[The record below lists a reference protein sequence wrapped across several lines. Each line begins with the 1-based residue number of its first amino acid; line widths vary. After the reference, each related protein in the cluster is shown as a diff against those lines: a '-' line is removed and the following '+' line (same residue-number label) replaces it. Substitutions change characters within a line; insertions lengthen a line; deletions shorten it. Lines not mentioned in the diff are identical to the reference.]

1 MEKYWSKLFRWE
13 NGLETFEKW
22 RKVWIDQA
30 EMKATILHAMGR
42 VENSFAKSLELKVHQ
57 ISSNFVRVVMAG
69 CSATLLE
76 FRV

>member
-1 MEKYWSKLFRWE
+1 
-13 NGLETFEKW
+13 
-22 RKVWIDQA
+22 
-30 EMKATILHAMGR
+30 MKATILHAMGR